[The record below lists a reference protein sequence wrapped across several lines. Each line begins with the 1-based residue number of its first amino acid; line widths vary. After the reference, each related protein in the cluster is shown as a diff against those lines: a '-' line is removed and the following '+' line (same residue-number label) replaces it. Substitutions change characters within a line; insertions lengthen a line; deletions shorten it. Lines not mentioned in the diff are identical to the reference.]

1 METDKRLHENAAMQ
15 IYKSDKNYRA
25 DRLIEA
31 WSRIPEIGSG
41 LKEMDIS
48 TARNVA
54 INLDRQTAF
63 MQGLRE
69 SQLATALNDFTPENM
84 LRLVRLAMPNII
96 RNRVF
101 TEFALET
108 VKDSIKYI
116 RPFFSKTANG
126 NPLNSKTPSWD
137 GFNDNPD
144 AGGDPDYDPWGYSK
158 GGEFNGDDFRK
169 ALYEDT
175 RDRHN
180 QELANA
186 IIAVADS
193 DDSLSKA
200 QPLASGETR
209 EYAIL
214 FKRIEDHVGG
224 ITEEVRFES
233 GKWGLN
239 GSLYVDG
246 YTYIYGFNPGDS
258 EERMEQQVIGLQDK
272 GSGVIFA
279 APGFDIKIT
288 KSPTMRDKFLVGP
301 PKIAGTIPENFPAM
315 PGDGGLELADGSRV
329 INPGFNGN
337 LPRVL
342 ASTGVMMV
350 EITPLVQNAENT
362 VHIPAWFRSGT
373 TEIRAFGRFNSE
385 SDFEG
390 NFLGEVE
397 IRMDEYMFKPMPTT
411 IGVSWSQLT
420 EITLDTSFNLSAEEY
435 LVSYASQEIR
445 SALDYRA
452 IRLAYAVAK
461 TNAKHNPNYYYVF
474 DAAYNTVNMPVGT
487 QPFPGTPIQGT
498 KDGYRD
504 NAQTFVNAI
513 DAVGDIIYDELNR
526 GGVSRLVAGPSACS
540 YMHLNVGYSSKGK
553 QNQNGSHQFGELDG
567 MPLFKVPSSIIPT
580 NEILCVWKNDAVEN
594 DVSIAFGTLIPFFS
608 TGIIQRKNFYKEAGL
623 ATYGDWA
630 VLNRRY
636 LAIIAIANLK
646 DVNNARS
653 GKIT

>member
-1 METDKRLHENAAMQ
+1 MSLKERIAQKEADARLRENATMQ
-15 IYKSDKNYRA
+15 IYKEDKKFRA
-25 DRLIEA
+25 DRLVEA
-31 WSRIPEIGSG
+31 WSRIPEIGAG
-41 LKEMDIS
+41 LKTMPIND
-48 TARNVA
+48 ARNVA

-96 RNRVF
+96 RNKVF

-108 VKDSIKYI
+108 TKDSIKYI

-126 NPLNSKTPSWD
+126 HPLNDKSADYD
-137 GFNDNPD
+137 GFND
-144 AGGDPDYDPWGYSK
+144 ATDPDYDPWGYSK

-186 IIAVADS
+186 IITNKDGDAAADELKNGS
-193 DDSLSKA
+193 NII
-200 QPLASGETR
+200 GV
-209 EYAIL
+209 L
-214 FKRIEDHVGG
+214 FKKVDVAIGVSPEAA
-224 ITEEVRFES
+224 FES
-233 GKWGLN
+233 GKWGKD
-239 GSLYVDG
+239 GALYVDG
-246 YTYIYGFNPGDS
+246 YTYIYGYNPGDINAKIPTDNA
-258 EERMEQQVIGLQDK
+258 EKVEQQVIAIQDK
-272 GSGVIFA
+272 GSGAFFA
-279 APGFDIKIT
+279 APGFDVKIL
-288 KSPTMRDKFLVGP
+288 KSPITRDKFLVAP
-301 PKIAGTIPENFPAM
+301 PKVGPGNSTHYDEPIGTEESATNQ
-315 PGDGGLELADGSRV
+315 LAQ
-329 INPGFNGN
+329 I
-337 LPRVL
+337 L
-342 ASTGVMMV
+342 ASTGTFIL
-350 EITPLVQNAENT
+350 EITVDPDKA
-362 VHIPAWFRSGT
+362 PAWYIAGHT
-373 TEIRAFGRFNSE
+373 KVRAFGRFNSE

-390 NFLGEVE
+390 NYLGEVE
-397 IRMDEYMFKPMPTT
+397 IRMDEYMFKPSPTS

-420 EITLDTSFNLSAEEY
+420 EITLDTSFNISAEEY

-461 TNAKHNPNYYYVF
+461 TNAKKNPNYYYHF
-474 DAAYNTVNMPVGT
+474 DAAYNTASGGVATV
-487 QPFPGTPIQGT
+487 GT

-513 DAVGDIIYDELNR
+513 DAIGDIIYDELNR
-526 GGVSRLVAGPSACS
+526 GGVSRLVGGPSACS
-540 YMHLNVGYSSKGK
+540 YMHLNAGYSPKGK
-553 QNQNGSHQFGELDG
+553 QNQTGSHQFGELDG
-567 MPLFKVPSSIIPT
+567 MPLFKVPSAIIPT

-594 DVSIAFGTLIPFFS
+594 DVAIAFGTLIPFFS

-636 LAIIAIANLK
+636 LAIIVIDNLK
-646 DVNNARS
+646 DWNQQQPLA
-653 GKIT
+653 

>member
-1 METDKRLHENAAMQ
+1 VSLKERIAQKEADARLRENATMQ
-15 IYKSDKNYRA
+15 IYKEDKKFRA
-25 DRLIEA
+25 DRLVEA
-31 WSRIPEIGSG
+31 WSRIPEIGAG
-41 LKEMDIS
+41 LKQMPIS
-48 TARNVA
+48 DARNVA

-96 RNRVF
+96 RNKVF

-108 VKDSIKYI
+108 TKDSIKYI

-126 NPLNSKTPSWD
+126 HPLNDKSADYD
-137 GFNDNPD
+137 GFNDTN
-144 AGGDPDYDPWGYSK
+144 PDYDPWGYSK

-186 IIAVADS
+186 IIVDVSANAPSTGPSTALKTDGTENQYALIFKKV
-193 DDSLSKA
+193 
-200 QPLASGETR
+200 ETTD
-209 EYAIL
+209 
-214 FKRIEDHVGG
+214 FGG
-224 ITEEVRFES
+224 VSQEAAFES
-233 GKWGLN
+233 GKWGKD
-239 GSLYVDG
+239 GALYVDG
-246 YTYIYGFNPGDS
+246 YTYIYAAVPGTNP
-258 EERMEQQVIGLQDK
+258 EKIEQQVVAIQDK
-272 GSGVIFA
+272 GSGQFFA
-279 APGFDIKIT
+279 APGFSVQII
-288 KSPTMRDKFLVGP
+288 KSPTVRDKFLVAP
-301 PKIAGTIPENFPAM
+301 PKVG
-315 PGDGGLELADGSRV
+315 PGNSPHWDNPVGPVTGATLNTTTGVYEGALASE
-329 INPGFNGN
+329 
-337 LPRVL
+337 L
-342 ASTGVMMV
+342 ASTGVFIISV
-350 EITPLVQNAENT
+350 TLDPDTAPGWAKD
-362 VHIPAWFRSGT
+362 PANGNLLNNLKLY
-373 TEIRAFGRFNSE
+373 AFGRYNSE

-390 NFLGEVE
+390 NYLGEVE
-397 IRMDEYMFKPMPTT
+397 LRMDEYMFKPSPTT

-420 EITLDTSFNLSAEEY
+420 EITLDTSFNISAEEY

-474 DAAYNTVNMPVGT
+474 DAAYNTVNMP
-487 QPFPGTPIQGT
+487 PSTPVQGT

-513 DAVGDIIYDELNR
+513 DAIGDIIYDELNR
-526 GGVSRLVAGPSACS
+526 GGVSRLVGGPSACS
-540 YMHLNVGYSSKGK
+540 YMHLNAGYSPKGK
-553 QNQNGSHQFGELDG
+553 QNQTGSHQFGELDG
-567 MPLFKVPSSIIPT
+567 MPLFKVPSAIIPT
-580 NEILCVWKNDAVEN
+580 DEILCVWKNDAVEN
-594 DVSIAFGTLIPFFS
+594 DVAIAFGTLIPFFS

-636 LAIIAIANLK
+636 LAIIKIANLK
-646 DVNNARS
+646 DWNQQS
-653 GKIT
+653 GS

>member
-1 METDKRLHENAAMQ
+1 MSLKERVQQMETNSRLKENAAMQ
-15 IYKSDKNYRA
+15 IYKSDKNFRA

-31 WSRIPEIGSG
+31 WSRIPEIGAG

-48 TARNVA
+48 TARNIA

-63 MQGLRE
+63 MQSLRE

-96 RNRVF
+96 RNKVF

-108 VKDSIKYI
+108 TKDSIKYI

-126 NPLNSKTPSWD
+126 HPLNDKSPDYD
-137 GFNDNPD
+137 GFNDTT
-144 AGGDPDYDPWGYSK
+144 DPEYDPWGYSK

-175 RDRHN
+175 RDRAN

-186 IIAVADS
+186 IVATADVAAPGA
-193 DDSLSKA
+193 LA
-200 QPLASGETR
+200 AANPLAAGTKT

-214 FKRIEDHVGG
+214 FKKIDEAITG
-224 ITEEVRFES
+224 ISAEAKFES
-233 GKWGLN
+233 GKWGVN

-246 YTYIYGFNPGDS
+246 YAYIYGYNAGDS
-258 EERMEQQVIGLQDK
+258 LEKVEQQVIAIQDK
-272 GSGVIFA
+272 GSGQFFA
-279 APGFDIKIT
+279 APGFNVTLT
-288 KSPTMRDKFLVGP
+288 KSATVRDKFLVAP
-301 PKIAGTIPENFPAM
+301 PKIAGTLP
-315 PGDGGLELADGSRV
+315 DGGLLAPTPVADGGLDLADGSKV
-329 INPGFNGN
+329 INPGYNGN
-337 LPRVL
+337 LPAVL
-342 ASTGVMMV
+342 ASTGVMIV
-350 EITPLVQNAENT
+350 EIEPLTNVPT
-362 VHIPAWFRSGT
+362 WFKDGET
-373 TEIRAFGRFNSE
+373 GIRVYGRYNSE

-390 NFLGEVE
+390 NYLGEVE
-397 IRMDEYMFKPMPTT
+397 IRMDEYMFKPSPTS

-420 EITLDTSFNLSAEEY
+420 EITLDTSFNISAEEY

-474 DAAYNTVNMPVGT
+474 DAAYNTVNMPGAT
-487 QPFPGTPIQGT
+487 TPPSPPISGT

-513 DAVGDIIYDELNR
+513 DAIGDVIYDEINR

-540 YMHLNVGYSSKGK
+540 YMHLNVGYSPKGK
-553 QNQNGSHQFGELDG
+553 QNQSGSHQFGELDG

-580 NEILCVWKNDAVEN
+580 NEVLCVWKNDAVEN

-608 TGIIQRKNFYKEAGL
+608 TGVIQRKNFYKEAGL

-646 DVNNARS
+646 DINNARD
-653 GKIT
+653 GL

>member
-1 METDKRLHENAAMQ
+1 MSLKERVGQMETDERLRENAAMQ
-15 IYKSDKNYRA
+15 IYKSDKNFRA

-31 WSRIPEIGSG
+31 WSRIPEIGAG

-54 INLDRQTAF
+54 INLDRQTSF

-96 RNRVF
+96 RNKVF

-108 VKDSIKYI
+108 TKDSIKYI

-126 NPLNSKTPSWD
+126 HPLNDKSADYD
-137 GFNDNPD
+137 GFNDTED
-144 AGGDPDYDPWGYSK
+144 AEYDPWGYSK

-175 RDRHN
+175 RDRAN

-186 IIAVADS
+186 IVATVAS
-193 DDSLSKA
+193 SA
-200 QPLASGETR
+200 TAAPLAKAPVLTDGTPT
-209 EYAIL
+209 EYALI
-214 FKRIEDHVGG
+214 FKKIEGDSATVGVSDEA
-224 ITEEVRFES
+224 IFES

-246 YTYIYGFNPGDS
+246 YTYIYGYNPGDAATGVAADS
-258 EERMEQQVIGLQDK
+258 TEKVEQQVIAIQDK
-272 GSGVIFA
+272 GSGQFFA
-279 APGFDIKIT
+279 APGFDVRIT
-288 KSPTMRDKFLVGP
+288 KSPTVRDKFLVAP
-301 PKIAGTIPENFPAM
+301 PKIAGTLPDAT
-315 PGDGGLELADGSRV
+315 GDGGLPLADGSMV
-329 INPGFNGN
+329 INPGYGGN
-337 LPRVL
+337 LPAVL

-350 EITPLVQNAENT
+350 EITPNAAT
-362 VHIPAWFRSGT
+362 APAWFQTGVT
-373 TEIRAFGRFNSE
+373 QIRAFGRYNSE

-390 NFLGEVE
+390 NYLGEVE
-397 IRMDEYMFKPMPTT
+397 IRMDEYMFKPSPTA

-420 EITLDTSFNLSAEEY
+420 EITLDTSFNISAEEY

-452 IRLAYAVAK
+452 IRYAYAIAK
-461 TNAKHNPNYYYVF
+461 TNAKHNPNYHYVF
-474 DAAYNTVNMPVGT
+474 DAAYNTVNMP
-487 QPFPGTPIQGT
+487 TPPAGVQGT

-513 DAVGDIIYDELNR
+513 DAIGDVIYDEINR

-540 YMHLNVGYSSKGK
+540 YMHLNVGYSPKGK

-580 NEILCVWKNDAVEN
+580 NEVLCVWKNDAVEN

-636 LAIIAIANLK
+636 LAIIEIRNLK
-646 DVNNARS
+646 DINNAR
-653 GKIT
+653 G

>member
-1 METDKRLHENAAMQ
+1 MSLKERVNQMETDKRLRENAAMQ
-15 IYKSDKNYRA
+15 IYKSDKNFRA

-31 WSRIPEIGSG
+31 WSRIPEIGAG

-48 TARNVA
+48 TARNIA

-96 RNRVF
+96 RNKVF

-108 VKDSIKYI
+108 TKDSIKYI

-126 NPLNSKTPSWD
+126 HPLNDKSPDYD
-137 GFNDNPD
+137 GFNDTT
-144 AGGDPDYDPWGYSK
+144 DPEYDPWGYSK

-175 RDRHN
+175 RDRAN

-186 IIAVADS
+186 IVAKV
-193 DDSLSKA
+193 DDSALEKA
-200 QPLASGETR
+200 DPIGATGGEF
-209 EYAIL
+209 AIL
-214 FKRIEDHVGG
+214 FKRIDDSVAG
-224 ITEEVRFES
+224 ITDEAKFES
-233 GKWGLN
+233 GKWGKD

-246 YTYIYGFNPGDS
+246 YTYLYGYNKNDPI
-258 EERMEQQVIGLQDK
+258 EKMEQQVIAVQDK
-272 GSGVIFA
+272 GSGQFFA
-279 APGFDIKIT
+279 APGFT
-288 KSPTMRDKFLVGP
+288 VEVVKSPTLRDKFLVAP
-301 PKIAGTIPENFPAM
+301 PKIAGTLIDPNDPTGIA
-315 PGDGGLELADGSRV
+315 GDGGLTLADGSKV
-329 INPGFNGN
+329 INPGYDGN
-337 LPRVL
+337 LPAVL
-342 ASTGVMMV
+342 ASTGVMIV
-350 EITPLVQNAENT
+350 KITPNASGSALLPSWFNENT
-362 VHIPAWFRSGT
+362 
-373 TEIRAFGRFNSE
+373 TELRAFGRYNSE

-390 NFLGEVE
+390 NYLGEVE
-397 IRMDEYMFKPMPTT
+397 IRMDEYMFKPSPTS

-420 EITLDTSFNLSAEEY
+420 EITLDTSFNISAEEY

-461 TNAKHNPNYYYVF
+461 TNARKNPNYYYVF
-474 DAAYNTVNMPVGT
+474 DAAYNTVNMTPT
-487 QPFPGTPIQGT
+487 TPIQGT

-513 DAVGDIIYDELNR
+513 DAIGDVIYDEINR

-540 YMHLNVGYSSKGK
+540 YMHLNVGYSPKGK
-553 QNQNGSHQFGELDG
+553 QNQSGSHQFGELDG

-580 NEILCVWKNDAVEN
+580 NEVLCVWKNDAVEN

-636 LAIIAIANLK
+636 LAIIAIENLK
-646 DVNNARS
+646 DINNART
-653 GKIT
+653 GLV

>member
-1 METDKRLHENAAMQ
+1 
-15 IYKSDKNYRA
+15 
-25 DRLIEA
+25 
-31 WSRIPEIGSG
+31 
-41 LKEMDIS
+41 
-48 TARNVA
+48 
-54 INLDRQTAF
+54 

-108 VKDSIKYI
+108 IKDSIKYI

-126 NPLNSKTPSWD
+126 NSLNSKSQDYD
-137 GFNDNPD
+137 GFNDQTN
-144 AGGDPDYDPWGYSK
+144 PDYDPWNYSK

-186 IIAVADS
+186 IIAVADGNA
-193 DDSLSKA
+193 LSAAPALVSGTA
-200 QPLASGETR
+200 QEV
-209 EYAIL
+209 AIL
-214 FKRIEDHVGG
+214 FKKIDSAVTGVS
-224 ITEEVRFES
+224 EEVKFES
-233 GKWGLN
+233 GKWGVD
-239 GSLYVDG
+239 GSLYMDG
-246 YTYIYGFNPGDS
+246 YTYIYGCNPGDHP
-258 EERMEQQVIGLQDK
+258 ERIEQQVIAIQDK
-272 GSGVIFA
+272 GSGQLFA
-279 APGFDIKIT
+279 APGFTVKMV
-288 KSPTMRDKFLVGP
+288 KSPTVRDKFLVAP
-301 PKIAGTIPENFPAM
+301 PKIAGTLPDGATPT
-315 PGDGGLELADGSRV
+315 DGGLTLSDGSKV
-329 INPGFNGN
+329 INPGYAGN
-337 LPRVL
+337 LPQVL
-342 ASTGVMMV
+342 ASTGVMIV
-350 EITPLVQNAENT
+350 EIEPNAAGSEL
-362 VHIPAWFRSGT
+362 IPAWFQTGT
-373 TEIRAFGRFNSE
+373 TTVRAFGRFNSE

-390 NFLGEVE
+390 NYLGEVE
-397 IRMDEYMFKPMPTT
+397 IRMDEYMFRPSPTT

-420 EITLDTSFNLSAEEY
+420 EITLDTSFNISAEEY

-474 DAAYNTVNMPVGT
+474 DAAYNTTNVGATPPANPV
-487 QPFPGTPIQGT
+487 GT

-513 DAVGDIIYDELNR
+513 DAVGDIIYDEINR

-540 YMHLNVGYSSKGK
+540 YMHLNVGYSPKGK

-636 LAIIAIANLK
+636 LALIKIDNLK
-646 DVNNARS
+646 DINNARS
-653 GKIT
+653 GLV